1 MMTIYFVGNTVEN
14 MFHVS
19 FLVKQ
24 RVVKLSV
31 DDEIG
36 LPVLEPVSS
45 RDADDADGEALKNQ
59 AIISISFDDWED
71 LKETLDVTTPTIVH
85 DAVLRKAISASS

>member
-1 MMTIYFVGNTVEN
+1 MTIYFVGNTVEN

-45 RDADDADGEALKNQ
+45 RHADDADGEAQKNQ

-71 LKETLDVTTPTIVH
+71 LKEALDVTTPTIVH
-85 DAVLRKAISASS
+85 DTVLRKAISASS

>member
-1 MMTIYFVGNTVEN
+1 MSSGNTVEN

-24 RVVKLSV
+24 RVVQLSV
-31 DDEIG
+31 DDKLG

-45 RDADDADGEALKNQ
+45 RHQGDGDGDTVKNQ
-59 AIISISFDDWED
+59 AIISLSFEDWED
-71 LKETLDVTTPTIVH
+71 LKEALDVTTPTIVH
-85 DAVLRKAISASS
+85 EDHLRKAMTSS

>member
-1 MMTIYFVGNTVEN
+1 

-45 RDADDADGEALKNQ
+45 RHADDADGEAQKNQ
-59 AIISISFDDWED
+59 AIISYPASFSLKKYISSEID
-71 LKETLDVTTPTIVH
+71 
-85 DAVLRKAISASS
+85 